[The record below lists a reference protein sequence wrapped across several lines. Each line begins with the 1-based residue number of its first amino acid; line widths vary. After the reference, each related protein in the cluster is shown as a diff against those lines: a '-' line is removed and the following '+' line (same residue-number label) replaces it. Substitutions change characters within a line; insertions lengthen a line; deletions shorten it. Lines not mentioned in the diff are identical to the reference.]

1 MTNTNSESD
10 NDRRASRARVLV
22 SVGLL
27 AALTALALVPACA
40 TTMPRGAVSFRVDS
54 NVPDATVWVD
64 DVLVGSARDWATDSK
79 HIRAGF
85 HRIEIRHPGYYSFF
99 QEVELPEGSHA
110 AVSAQ
115 LRPIIE

>member
-1 MTNTNSESD
+1 MTNTR
-10 NDRRASRARVLV
+10 NDDTGRARRTRALV
-22 SVGLL
+22 TMAGLL
-27 AALTALALVPACA
+27 AVLAVVALAPACA
-40 TTMPRGAVSFRVDS
+40 TTMPRGAVSFRVDA

-64 DVLVGSARDWATDSK
+64 DVLVGSARDWATDGK

-110 AVSAQ
+110 NVSAQ